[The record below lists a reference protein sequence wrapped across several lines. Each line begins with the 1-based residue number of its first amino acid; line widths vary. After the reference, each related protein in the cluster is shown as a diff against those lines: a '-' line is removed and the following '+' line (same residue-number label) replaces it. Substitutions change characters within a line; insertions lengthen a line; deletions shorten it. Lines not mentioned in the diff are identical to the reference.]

1 MKGKLL
7 SLAAASLIC
16 GSVAEAKFYLGIEG
30 GYNGSV
36 SEFSYEDKV
45 TSTSFSKKLKEQGV
59 VGNLVLGT
67 EHFFGS
73 QHFGLRWGIFGGY
86 GSAWGDFEGTK
97 TRLDTISFGGSFDL
111 FGNFV
116 AKENLMSGIFVGI
129 EYDYTLLNPKDEI
142 VLGKNYSIKNG
153 MCTPEWSQNAKYSV
167 SNKTASNSLAV
178 RVGLSTRVAKHHRFE
193 VMAKIPVMLS
203 ENTSHYD
210 YTYTFNGQLKDK
222 VDDTFKF
229 TYKYIQGLVSYKYV
243 F

>member
-1 MKGKLL
+1 MKTKLL

-45 TSTSFSKKLKEQGV
+45 TPSSFSKKLKEQGV

-73 QHFGLRWGIFGGY
+73 GYFGLRWGIFGGY
-86 GSAWGDFEGTK
+86 GVAWGEIDEFK

-111 FGNFV
+111 FTNFV
-116 AKENLMSGIFVGI
+116 AKENFMTGLFAGV
-129 EYDYTLLNPKDEI
+129 EYAYTLLRPKDEF
-142 VLGKNYSIKNG
+142 VLGKTYTTNIG
-153 MCTPEWSQNAKYSV
+153 TWSHSADYYV
-167 SNKTASNSLAV
+167 SNKTAANTVAV
-178 RVGLSTRVAKHHRFE
+178 RVGLSTRFAKHHRFE
-193 VMAKIPVMLS
+193 IMAKVPIMLS
-203 ENTSHYD
+203 ENTSGFQF
-210 YTYTFNGQLKDK
+210 TSNNVVKI
-222 VDDTFKF
+222 DDTFKF

>member
-1 MKGKLL
+1 MKAKLL

-45 TSTSFSKKLKEQGV
+45 TSSSLSQKLKEQGV

-73 QHFGLRWGIFGGY
+73 QYFGLRWGLFGGY
-86 GSAWGDFEGTK
+86 GSAWGKLYGEK

-116 AKENLMSGIFVGI
+116 AKENFMTGIFAGV
-129 EYDYTLLNPKDEI
+129 EYAYTLLRPKDEF
-142 VLGKNYSIKNG
+142 VLGKTYTTSIGN
-153 MCTPEWSQNAKYSV
+153 WSQSADYYV
-167 SNKTASNSLAV
+167 SNKTAVNTVAV

-193 VMAKIPVMLS
+193 VMAKIPMMLS
-203 ENTSHYD
+203 ENTSSYQF
-210 YTYTFNGQLKDK
+210 TSNNVKK
-222 VDDTFKF
+222 IDDTFKF